1 MFPDFAELDRSADE
15 SEFLLTHMYDEA
27 LSRWIPAVE
36 ASVLPTMADG
46 SVYPPN
52 PDGFTTQ
59 TAVSAWDTLSE
70 MWVASGLM
78 ILWCYH
84 HLRAVDALSA
94 PVTASGARKPR
105 PVLSPPGTVKKAGS
119 TQTGTTVE
127 PGVPLDLPD
136 PVANAFA
143 LAWKQNPDVVRRL
156 VQQVSDMP
164 WSKQQMMN
172 YLGATKSIRGS
183 VPGQIRD
190 LVLGEISAT
199 RRKAIPVDSVRRWLK
214 AYTDPAAAL
223 YGDGAATDVPRV
235 PINQASGVINDAL
248 VAAMQSSPEPWDKV
262 WVAHMDDRT
271 RPAHF
276 IADGQRAPKDGK
288 FVVGGVEMKYPGDPD
303 APPAL
308 TVACR
313 CRVGAV
319 RPGEGMPP
327 DTHRSR
333 AHQRE
338 IRERTAAGQ
347 IRAREDPNGIG
358 YQAPS
363 QITAAIYA
371 AISDPKEE
379 TPVGTYLTFTDAL
392 FAVTGTPTDD
402 HRMLSADI
410 DLRMRDFPLPLMWQ
424 EKTSEGHAGAVGV
437 GVIESMTYE
446 DGEVRGSGYLLNS
459 DNAVKAMELIAHQV
473 ANPSVDLADA
483 TGMLTY
489 EDGTPVTDD
498 NFDETQ
504 PMYETFTAATLT
516 AATIVS
522 IPAFGETR
530 LTLNPDREERST
542 GLEDALVAAVERPVY
557 DPALFADA
565 DPNLLSTY
573 RLTMDPDTG
582 RVHGFMARWTDR
594 HRSVGMGH
602 IRPPRSHTG
611 YEHFH
616 TSPAVQL
623 ADGTMLPV
631 GRLTVGIGHA
641 PTRGVSAA
649 AAQAHYDNVDSC
661 WAIGRV
667 SEHRLGLFFS
677 GVAAP
682 WASPEKV
689 QMGLASPVSGDWRP
703 IGPGRALELVAI
715 LSVNTPGFLC
725 TVETDA
731 DGAPLAMVASLG
743 QVDDQPR
750 WSLDVV
756 KAALGQVLDERDAR
770 AVEVETGRVLAERL
784 GQVFTRTVET
794 VGEPLSPTGRMAEL
808 LSARGA

>member
-1 MFPDFAELDRSADE
+1 MFPDFAELDRQAAE
-15 SEFLLTHMYDEA
+15 SEYLLAQMYDEA
-27 LSRWIPAVE
+27 LSRWVPSVE
-36 ASVLPTMADG
+36 AAVLPTMADG
-46 SVYPPN
+46 TAHPPD

-59 TAVSAWDTLSE
+59 TALSSWESLSE
-70 MWVASGLM
+70 AWVAPALM

-84 HLRAVDALSA
+84 HLQAIDALDA
-94 PVTASGARKPR
+94 AVTAAGARKPKPKLTGR
-105 PVLSPPGTVKKAGS
+105 RAVSKAAAVTVPSA
-119 TQTGTTVE
+119 VE

-143 LAWKQNPDVVRRL
+143 LAWKQDPDVVRRL
-156 VQQVSDMP
+156 VLQVSDMP
-164 WSKQQMMN
+164 WSKQQMMD

-190 LVLGEISAT
+190 LVLGEISAV
-199 RRKAIPVDSVRRWLK
+199 RRKAIPLDSVKHWLK
-214 AYTDPAAAL
+214 QYANTADTL
-223 YGDGAATDVPRV
+223 YSDGDVPRV

-248 VAAMQSSPEPWDKV
+248 VAAMQSHPEPLDKV
-262 WVAHMDDRT
+262 WIAHMDDRT

-288 FVVGGVEMKYPGDPD
+288 FLVGGVEMRYPGDPD

-308 TVACR
+308 VVACR

-319 RPGEGMPP
+319 RPGEGLPP
-327 DTHRSR
+327 DTHRSK

-338 IRERTAAGQ
+338 IRERTANGQ
-347 IRAREDPNGIG
+347 IRAREDPDGLG
-358 YQAPS
+358 YLTPT
-363 QITAAIYA
+363 ITSSIYPA
-371 AISDPKEE
+371 SSSSLEE
-379 TPVGTYLTFTDAL
+379 SRMDTYLTFTDAL

-402 HRMLSADI
+402 RRMLAADI

-437 GVIESMTYE
+437 GVIESMTYQA
-446 DGEVRGSGYLLNS
+446 GLVRGSGYLLNN
-459 DNAVKAMELIAHQV
+459 DNAVKAMELIAHGV
-473 ANPSVDLADA
+473 VNPSVDLADA
-483 TGMLTY
+483 TGMLAY
-489 EDGTPVTDD
+489 LDGTPVTED
-498 NFDETQ
+498 NFDETK

-530 LTLNPDREERST
+530 LVLNPDREERAT
-542 GLEDALVAAVERPVY
+542 GLEDVLVAGVQPVY
-557 DPALFADA
+557 DPMLFAAA

-573 RLTMDPDTG
+573 RLTMDSDTG
-582 RVHGFMARWTDR
+582 RVHGFIARWTDQ

-616 TSPAVQL
+616 TSPGVQL
-623 ADGTMLPV
+623 SDGTTLPV

-661 WAIGRV
+661 WALGRV

-677 GVAAP
+677 GVVAP
-682 WASPEKV
+682 WASEEKA

-703 IGPGRALELVAI
+703 VGPGRGLELVAV

-743 QVDDQPR
+743 PVAGHPAPL
-750 WSLDVV
+750 SLDAV
-756 KAALGQVLDERDAR
+756 KSALNEVLEERDAH
-770 AVEVETGRVLAERL
+770 AAKVEADRVLSERL
-784 GQVFTRTVET
+784 GQLFDRSVEA
-794 VGEPLSPTGRMAEL
+794 VGEPLSPTERMANL
-808 LSARGA
+808 LTAREA